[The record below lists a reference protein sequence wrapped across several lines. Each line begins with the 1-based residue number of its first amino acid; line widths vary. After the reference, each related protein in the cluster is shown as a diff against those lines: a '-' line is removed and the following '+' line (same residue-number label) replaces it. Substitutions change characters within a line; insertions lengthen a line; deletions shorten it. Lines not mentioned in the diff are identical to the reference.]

1 MKVGTSGSTGS
12 TGSRFSAATPDET
25 DLAGAARLDL
35 ALCGI
40 QEQLDLAAHQ
50 VGERDGRVAVRDV
63 DHFHA
68 RHRLQQLGGRGP
80 QQ

>member
-1 MKVGTSGSTGS
+1 MKVGTSGS

-25 DLAGAARLDL
+25 DLAAAARVDL

-40 QEQLDLAAHQ
+40 QEQLDLATHE

-63 DHFHA
+63 DHVHA
-68 RHRLQQLGGRGP
+68 RHRLQQLGGRWP